1 MSTLY
6 AEAAGVLEGLFRR
19 SGGLKS
25 LTYADKIK
33 SKRNCFALVCQ
44 TLRYKPLLDQLIA
57 ACPDLAKLLKKSSK
71 QQKGSE
77 KGEKGAHKKPSTPS
91 HQALFYIAIYDL
103 LFGKDKK
110 IQGGGYVKKTVLQHA
125 NALKTALV
133 RLKIKQKVKADED
146 LLPEENRMTP
156 KLPRY
161 ARINTLRAP
170 IDTAAIDTICK
181 SLKLPADIDV
191 QCDAHVRD
199 IIMFPP
205 GTELHT
211 HESVTS
217 GRLILQDK
225 ASCFPAFVLH
235 GERGSDDTGD
245 VIDAC
250 AAPGNKTSHVAM
262 LVAKKTSDRPIKV
275 FAFDRSSTRLDLL
288 KRRMIAAGADKI
300 VEPTLASFL
309 DVDVHAAKYANVTS
323 ILLDPSCS
331 GSGMSN
337 RLDHL
342 LELNAMIQEDEYT
355 APEDIP
361 MGEDGQPTATPTNDT
376 KARLN
381 SLADFQLEALRK
393 AFSFPQVRRVAYS
406 TCSIFE
412 KENEEVVV
420 AALTSNPE
428 FHLVKA
434 LPTWPRRGV
443 VIPGLSPDQA
453 DCLVRANGL
462 EDGTNGFFVAYFE
475 RGSAASKKRARDKTE
490 AQKDRK
496 RKKRKAQQDKKKAN
510 NGDVVVTH
518 DAADTDDDEEAN

>member
-33 SKRNCFALVCQ
+33 SKRACFALVCQ
-44 TLRYKPLLDQLIA
+44 TLRFKPLLDQLIA
-57 ACPDLAKLLKKSSK
+57 AVPELAKLLKRSKSK
-71 QQKGSE
+71 QTDNKR
-77 KGEKGAHKKPSTPS
+77 PS

-133 RLKIKQKVKADED
+133 RLKIKQKVKSDED
-146 LLPEENRMTP
+146 LLPEENRSAP
-156 KLPRY
+156 QLPRY
-161 ARINTLRAP
+161 ARINTIRAQVDTSDVDAIRISLDLP
-170 IDTAAIDTICK
+170 DTVSIDT
-181 SLKLPADIDV
+181 
-191 QCDAHVRD
+191 HVRD
-199 IIMFPP
+199 VIVFPP

-211 HESVTS
+211 HDSVTS

-225 ASCFPAFVLH
+225 ASCFPGYILH
-235 GERGSDDTGD
+235 GERGADDYGD

-262 LVAKKTSDRPIKV
+262 LVARKTASPRPIRV
-275 FAFDRSSTRLDLL
+275 FAFDKSATRLDLL
-288 KRRMIAAGADKI
+288 KRRMAAAGADKI
-300 VEPTLASFL
+300 VEPCLASFL
-309 DVDVHAAKYANVTS
+309 DVDLNDAKYANVTS

-331 GSGMSN
+331 GSGMTN

-342 LELNAMIQEDEYT
+342 LEIAAIQQDEI
-355 APEDIP
+355 AEHDDQV
-361 MGEDGQPTATPTNDT
+361 ESNDPHA
-376 KARLN
+376 ARLE
-381 SLADFQLEALRK
+381 SLADFQLQALLK
-393 AFSFPQVRRVAYS
+393 AFSFPNVRRVSYS

-420 AALTSNPE
+420 AALQKNSS
-428 FHLVKA
+428 FQLVKV

-443 VIPGLSPDQA
+443 AIPGLTPDQA

-475 RGSAASKKRARDKTE
+475 RMDCPSEAIPTASESNGLKRKVSEKTQ

-496 RKKRKAQQDKKKAN
+496 RKKRKAQQAKR
-510 NGDVVVTH
+510 
-518 DAADTDDDEEAN
+518 AAAAEETD